1 MVRLGEN
8 IVNKSATLH
17 FIMGRQRQWA
27 ETRSL
32 PVSSTG
38 RVSRLEDNL
47 FAPLNE
53 ETYAEFEAGDGD
65 EFGSAGDVGKM
76 YSLYS
81 SSALVCNVFD
91 YWRKRP
97 ILPLLQACGF
107 DTNAGDLRFEQK
119 FRTGVGSRPAN
130 LDVLITNGGSSCL
143 PIAVE
148 SKFTEPFQSSERD
161 CLRPAY
167 FSKSGVWGELPVC
180 RRVAESLAV
189 GERFK
194 YLKASQLLKHALALT
209 RSYGK
214 KRFVLL
220 YLWYDVTGSDAATQH
235 RAEAQE
241 FGNLLGDEVVFR
253 SDTYQDFFDRLSPFT
268 SGTDYEA
275 YLRLRFFQ

>member
-1 MVRLGEN
+1 M
-8 IVNKSATLH
+8 NKSATFH
-17 FIMGRQRQWA
+17 FILERQRQWA
-27 ETRSL
+27 ESRSL

-53 ETYAEFEAGDGD
+53 ETRAEFEAGDGD
-65 EFGSAGDVGKM
+65 EFGTPDAVGKM
-76 YSLYS
+76 YSIHS

-97 ILPLLQACGF
+97 MLPLLQACGF

-119 FRTGVGSRPAN
+119 FTTGVGSRPAN
-130 LDVLITNGGSSCL
+130 LDVLIANSGSSCL

-148 SKFTEPFQSSERD
+148 SKFTEPFQTGERD
-161 CLRPAY
+161 CLKPAY

-180 RRVAESLAV
+180 RTVAESLTV

-194 YLKASQLLKHALALT
+194 YLKASQLLKHVLALT
-209 RSYGK
+209 RSYGR

-220 YLWYDVTGSDAATQH
+220 YLWYGVTGSDAARQH
-235 RAEAQE
+235 RAEVQE

-253 SDTYQDFFDRLSPFT
+253 SDTYQNVFDRLSPLT
-268 SGTDYEA
+268 SGTAYEA
-275 YLRLRFFQ
+275 YLRSRYFA